1 MALIE
6 NPIKFRHSGGGGIAF
21 GYPATILAD
30 ICDVVLAARQAGELQ
45 KQQEHI
51 AQQCEILV
59 RGFARVGIIALVDEA
74 TGLPVPD
81 GEVGTLAM
89 TALCNNN
96 ITPFLRWNSGDLI
109 SMRSKGYGS
118 GPWSMFPVMHHARR
132 TVGFFKVR
140 GVNINHNELEDL
152 MFFNQAI
159 QDFKAEVV
167 ATDEGNDLLRLLV
180 EPRRGL
186 DIGEVGRGIVA
197 GVQKTF
203 EMTPEIVILEAGT
216 LGKEF
221 ESTIKAARFVDRRG

>member
-1 MALIE
+1 M
-6 NPIKFRHSGGGGIAF
+6 K
-21 GYPATILAD
+21 
-30 ICDVVLAARQAGELQ
+30 
-45 KQQEHI
+45 
-51 AQQCEILV
+51 
-59 RGFARVGIIALVDEA
+59 
-74 TGLPVPD
+74 PD
-81 GEVGTLAM
+81 GH
-89 TALCNNN
+89 
-96 ITPFLRWNSGDLI
+96 
-109 SMRSKGYGS
+109 GS

-167 ATDEGNDLLRLLV
+167 ATDDGNDLLRLLV

-186 DIGEVGRGIVA
+186 DSNEVRHGIVA
-197 GVQKTF
+197 GVRKTF
-203 EMTPEIVILEAGT
+203 EVTPEIVILETGT